1 MSEFYDEYTDDEDT
15 NINGSFDTIKNIIS
29 TDTLNLENVMHDLQQ
44 KMEKLSNTEQST
56 SKKNNDEKN
65 SLSSNT
71 KTNTNTKPKSNET
84 PKNIECVS

>member
-29 TDTLNLENVMHDLQQ
+29 TDTLNLENVMHNLQQ
-44 KMEKLSNTEQST
+44 KMEKLSNTEQPT
-56 SKKNNDEKN
+56 SKKDKEKEN
-65 SLSSNT
+65 SLTSNT

-84 PKNIECVS
+84 PKNIECIS